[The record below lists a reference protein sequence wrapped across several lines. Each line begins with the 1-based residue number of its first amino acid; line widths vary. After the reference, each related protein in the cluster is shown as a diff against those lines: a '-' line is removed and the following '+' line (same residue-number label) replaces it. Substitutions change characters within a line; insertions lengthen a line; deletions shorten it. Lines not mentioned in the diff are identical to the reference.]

1 MFKLFRN
8 LRRNLLDRNRTR
20 TYLAYA
26 GGEIVLVVIGILIAL
41 QINNLNEERKE
52 RKNEKAVLA
61 KFLQDLRS
69 DSISYARNLNTT
81 RSINRLHRRLYE
93 YGVLGNDSVRI
104 ENPSYIRRLLYY
116 NPIARENDPFIA
128 NRISD
133 DGLRTQIL
141 DYFRYMTNMDLT
153 YQQMQDVIHERM
165 RVFLA
170 DKGVHDLTAWFEDYD
185 QVNLK
190 DDEGYRDI
198 VPLERLK
205 ELSKTE
211 AFQQLLFE
219 ASIKAI
225 ETKLELEALIGK
237 NHELIL
243 SIENRLNPEG

>member
-8 LRRNLLDRNRTR
+8 LRRNLLDRNQTR
-20 TYLAYA
+20 KYLAYA

-52 RKNEKAVLA
+52 RRNEKAVLA

-69 DSISYARNLNTT
+69 DSISYARNQVTIQG
-81 RSINRLHRRLYE
+81 INQLHRNLYE
-93 YGVLGNDSVRI
+93 YGVLGHDGVRI
-104 ENPSYIRRLLYY
+104 GNPSYIRRLLYY

-133 DGLRTQIL
+133 ENLRTQIL
-141 DYFRYMTNMDLT
+141 DYFRYMTDMDEGYKELQ
-153 YQQMQDVIHERM
+153 YVIQDRM
-165 RVFLA
+165 RVFLS

-185 QVNLK
+185 RVDLK
-190 DDEGYRDI
+190 GDEGYRDI
-198 VPLERLK
+198 IPLERLK

-219 ASIKAI
+219 ASLRAI
-225 ETKLELEALIGK
+225 EIKLELDVLIAK
-237 NHELIL
+237 NHLLIL
-243 SIENRLNPEG
+243 SIDNRLNPED